1 MRAIEEYDL
10 FKKAHELN
18 VKLAEMIEKSSGE
31 MSFLIAEA
39 LRLGTGINIAL
50 IEGAYTGKG
59 SFRPAL
65 DRAFAKGA
73 GVRYFINLMTESS
86 LLNDKEGKRYEE
98 EAVNICKMISGLRNK
113 IDEESQNVE

>member
-18 VKLAEMIEKSSGE
+18 VKLAGMIEERDREKG
-31 MSFLIAEA
+31 FLITEA
-39 LRLGTGINIAL
+39 LRSGTGINIAL

-59 SFRPAL
+59 HFRPAL

-73 GVRYFINLMTESS
+73 GVRYFINLMKESS
-86 LLNDKEGKRYEE
+86 LLDDKEGKTLEE

-113 IDEESQNVE
+113 IDEESKNEG